1 MSGKTI
7 VILGGGVSADQAQA
21 NRKELASWKSDV
33 RKMVARRTR
42 SEEKSAPT
50 AYGVRRQGTPSARRP
65 VTQVISS
72 GPLPPR
78 PKVIPQLDFSG
89 AGLQRLKDSQSL

>member
-33 RKMVARRTR
+33 RKMVARRTGR
-42 SEEKSAPT
+42 QEKIALA
-50 AYGVRRQGTPSARRP
+50 AYGGGCQGTPSACRP
-65 VTQVISS
+65 V
-72 GPLPPR
+72 
-78 PKVIPQLDFSG
+78 
-89 AGLQRLKDSQSL
+89 